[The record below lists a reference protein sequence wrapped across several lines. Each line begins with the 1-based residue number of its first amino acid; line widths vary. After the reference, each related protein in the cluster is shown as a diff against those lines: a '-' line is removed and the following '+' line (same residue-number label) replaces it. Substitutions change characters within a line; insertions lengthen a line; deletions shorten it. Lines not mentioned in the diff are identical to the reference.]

1 MTFAG
6 YTKGTLGIHPM
17 DKNQP
22 RSNSHLFTVR
32 LWVEELG
39 NGQTEWRGQVQ
50 HVMSGEKRYFRDW
63 STLIE
68 CLMMKLKE
76 LEDDNG

>member
-1 MTFAG
+1 
-6 YTKGTLGIHPM
+6 M

-22 RSNSHLFTVR
+22 RSYSHLFTVR

-63 STLIE
+63 SILIAF
-68 CLMMKLKE
+68 LLAKLQE
-76 LEDDNG
+76 LEGDIG

>member
-1 MTFAG
+1 
-6 YTKGTLGIHPM
+6 M

-22 RSNSHLFTVR
+22 RAYSHLFTVR
-32 LWVEELG
+32 LWMEELG

-50 HVMSGEKRYFRDW
+50 QVLTGEKRYFRDW

-68 CLMMKLKE
+68 FLKMRLQE
-76 LEDDNG
+76 LEGDNG